1 LQRLATTSEK
11 NQDALQTSIKRLAS
25 GKKIVGGAQDPGTLA
40 VSMKVNAAI
49 NRLSGAQNNIRNAIG
64 FMEVQDGLLETA
76 GKIVMRMS
84 ELKGYASQDP
94 LKGEQDIA
102 SYNNEFKDL
111 QVQLHAI
118 SQLDF
123 NGMSLFANYVSDGQ
137 GGSGSDEMKFNAGST
152 DAGLDHTLDIYTSSQ
167 GSAGSKVSIHK
178 SALLSALTLTGAKGI
193 DQTWSTTDN
202 TSLTAG
208 ELAGTNDV
216 LTLAVDDISKALT
229 LSQVSSGV
237 FEKALENVV
246 FLRAQNGGGLSR
258 LSFAAESLLTQET
271 NMRSALGRI
280 EDVDIAA
287 EAANLSKYTIL
298 MQASAA
304 MVAQANST
312 NDVALML
319 LR

>member
-1 LQRLATTSEK
+1 
-11 NQDALQTSIKRLAS
+11 
-25 GKKIVGGAQDPGTLA
+25 
-40 VSMKVNAAI
+40 
-49 NRLSGAQNNIRNAIG
+49 
-64 FMEVQDGLLETA
+64 
-76 GKIVMRMS
+76 MS

-137 GGSGSDEMKFNAGST
+137 GGSGGTEMQFNAGST
-152 DAGLDHTLDIYTSSQ
+152 SASLDHTLDIYTSSQ
-167 GSAGSKVSIHK
+167 GSNGSKVSIHK

-193 DQTWSTTDN
+193 NQTWSTTDN
-202 TSLTAG
+202 STLTAG
-208 ELAGTNDV
+208 QLAGGSDV
-216 LTLAVDDISKALT
+216 LTLAVSDAANALT

-246 FLRAQNGGGLSR
+246 FLRAQTGGGLSR

-304 MVAQANST
+304 MVAQANSS